1 MSKGYIICRKNQK
14 GGDSNPRNQS
24 HNVKLEDGRTNS
36 DPEHFRSACGY
47 NSSDTYK
54 GKGVVVSDSNNER
67 SVQGMDY

>member
-1 MSKGYIICRKNQK
+1 M
-14 GGDSNPRNQS
+14 
-24 HNVKLEDGRTNS
+24 KLEDGRTNS
-36 DPEHFRSACGY
+36 DPEHFRSVCGY